1 MINFVKNIYPMQKNI
16 LSITFIL
23 SFLFINFA
31 KASPT
36 ISINFDAVSSD
47 DQSVTG
53 QTQFEGSAPI
63 EVTFHMTLTDADDWT
78 CDYEWRFC
86 HEGGNLDEPYM
97 IRYDESPV
105 VTFSQA
111 GTDSIALYAKF
122 TRGEEEILFKREYW
136 TVIKPLTVKA
146 SESSLTFPNAFSPNN
161 DGKNETFKPKSFQS
175 ITEFNAKI
183 YNRWGQKLYEWSDVR
198 ENGWD
203 GTFNGKAVKQGTYF
217 IYVKARGA
225 DGRKFTIKK
234 DVNLLRN
241 HNAYGATVSE

>member
-16 LSITFIL
+16 LYITFIL
-23 SFLFINFA
+23 SLLSLNVV

-36 ISINFDAVSSD
+36 LSISFDAVSSD
-47 DQSVTG
+47 DQSVTA

-63 EVTFHMTLTDADDWT
+63 EVTSHMTLTDADDWS

-111 GTDSIALYAKF
+111 GTDSIALYAHLK
-122 TRGEEEILFKREYW
+122 RGDEEVLFKREYW
-136 TVIKPLTVKA
+136 SSTKPLTIKA
-146 SESSLTFPNAFSPNN
+146 SESVLTFPNAFSPNN
-161 DGKNETFKPKSFQS
+161 DGKNDYYCPKSFQS
-175 ITEFNAKI
+175 ITEFDAKI
-183 YNRWGQKLYEWSDVR
+183 FNRWGQKLYEWNNVR
-198 ENGWD
+198 DKGWD

-225 DGRKFTIKK
+225 DGREFTIKK
-234 DVNLLRN
+234 DVNLLRD
-241 HNAYGATVSE
+241 HNAYGTTVSE